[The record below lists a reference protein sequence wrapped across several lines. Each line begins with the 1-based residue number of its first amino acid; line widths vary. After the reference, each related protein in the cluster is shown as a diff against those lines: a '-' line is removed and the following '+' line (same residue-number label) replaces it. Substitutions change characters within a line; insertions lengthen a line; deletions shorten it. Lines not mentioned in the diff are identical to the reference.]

1 MVSATLSPHDP
12 RARSASDDA
21 LDATDALDPDDGTA
35 NDALDPDAGTASDAD
50 DAASLPF
57 SPRGPV
63 SSAVIRHLC
72 DGVAAAHT
80 ALAEEALAATP
91 DIETDDDLQLALF
104 VLSASA
110 YGSFEALDAELE
122 WDPSLVA
129 TRRVIERA
137 FEAALRQR
145 LTLPDLPA
153 PTADAVARALFDL
166 TAADAGPSLSRHLAK
181 KATLDQAHEFL
192 VHRTVYT
199 LREADPHS
207 WAIPRLTGRP
217 KAALVE
223 IQSDE
228 YGGGQPERVHATLF
242 ARAVRAAGLSDTYGA
257 YIDDVPAVTLA
268 SHNAMSM
275 FGLNRRL
282 LGAIVGHLAAF
293 EMTSSIPNRLYAEGL
308 RRLGFGDEVCAY
320 FDEHVEADAVHEQ
333 IAARDLAGALAEDRP
348 DLLPDILFGA
358 AACLSVDGRVGAHMI
373 DAWSRGESSL
383 RPEAG
388 R

>member
-1 MVSATLSPHDP
+1 MSVTLSPHAP
-12 RARSASDDA
+12 RTHLAGDDAPVGDDA
-21 LDATDALDPDDGTA
+21 LDA
-35 NDALDPDAGTASDAD
+35 
-50 DAASLPF
+50 AASLPF
-57 SPRGPV
+57 SARGPV
-63 SSAVIRHLC
+63 SAAVIRHLC
-72 DGVAAAHT
+72 DGVATPHT
-80 ALAEEALAATP
+80 ALADDAVAATP
-91 DIETDDDLQLALF
+91 DVETDDDLQLALF

-110 YGSFEALDAELE
+110 YGSFDALDADLE

-129 TRRVIERA
+129 TRGVIERA
-137 FEAALRQR
+137 FEAALRDR
-145 LTLPDLPA
+145 LALPELPA

-166 TAADAGPSLSRHLAK
+166 TAADTGPSVSRHLAK

-228 YGGGQPERVHATLF
+228 YGGGRPERVHATLF
-242 ARAVRAAGLSDTYGA
+242 ARAVRAAGLSDSYGA

-333 IAARDLAGALAEDRP
+333 IAARDLAGALAEDHP
-348 DLLPDILFGA
+348 EMLPDILFGA